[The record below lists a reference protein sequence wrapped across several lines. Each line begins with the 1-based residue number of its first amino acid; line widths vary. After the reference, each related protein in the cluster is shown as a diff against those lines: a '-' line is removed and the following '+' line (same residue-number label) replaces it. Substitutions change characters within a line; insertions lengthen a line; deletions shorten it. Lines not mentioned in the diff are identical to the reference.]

1 MINKMEKEFIR
12 VRSIKDIVIFVS
24 LIVAGSVLVAMPTST
39 AVNITGFFLIFA
51 GLILAL
57 VMKTGYKDTETGEKF
72 QKNEIY
78 FQQAMHSAV
87 FSALESK
94 PATIDLGEADK
105 GNAVRLDVYFCKA
118 SGKAYLQLFEY
129 VPYKY
134 EPCSKVY
141 EHELAKVEKLIK

>member
-1 MINKMEKEFIR
+1 MEKEFIR

-24 LIVAGSVLVAMPTST
+24 LIVAGSVLVALPTST

-57 VMKTGYKDTETGEKF
+57 FLKTGYKDFATGEMFTK
-72 QKNEIY
+72 KEIF
-78 FQQAMHSAV
+78 FQQAMHAPIM
-87 FSALESK
+87 SALDAK
-94 PATIDLGEADK
+94 PASIDLGEAEK
-105 GNAVRLDVYFCKA
+105 GNAVRLDIYYSKT

-134 EPCSKVY
+134 EPCSKIY